1 MIIGILKEG
10 MDLDN
15 YIIILGKIYLWTCKQ
30 EIIRPNIR
38 HSKIILKKKYRT
50 ERYIAFNSNKIN
62 LFSKKWKMFEE
73 VTF

>member
-1 MIIGILKEG
+1 

-62 LFSKKWKMFEE
+62 LFNKKMENVWGSDFLNGLIS
-73 VTF
+73 

>member
-62 LFSKKWKMFEE
+62 LFGKKWKMFGE